1 MFLLFLSLIAG
12 PLGVEVSAVIPS
24 WYAGV
29 PAVVL
34 TDTISGRSLPI
45 FIGESEA
52 RSIELALAG
61 QKFPR
66 PLTHDLLR
74 DILNAYKIRVVKV
87 VVNDLRDGTYY
98 ARIYLKQ
105 KGKKKEIDSRPSDA
119 IALALRTGAPIFVE
133 EEVFKKAERTEK
145 SKQPEE
151 KKGERI

>member
-1 MFLLFLSLIAG
+1 MLLLFLLLVTK

-34 TDTISGRSLPI
+34 TDTLSGRSLPI

-74 DILNAYKIRVVKV
+74 DILDAYKIRVIKV
-87 VVNDLRDGTYY
+87 VVSDLRDGTYY

-105 KGKKKEIDSRPSDA
+105 KGKRKEMDSRPSDA

-133 EEVFKKAERTEK
+133 EEVFKKAEKTEK
-145 SKQPEE
+145 PKQPEE
-151 KKGERI
+151 RKGERI